1 MIFLSLSPWVCL
13 FCYSCLCVY
22 VCVRVQNVW
31 TSKRCVQLSI
41 QWAQQGVRAL
51 WPDSPT
57 LWLSG
62 FISDPQIMS
71 SCCAVGTMD
80 QHFKNHINYL
90 SCLCAA
96 SENKVNIKTA
106 DMNRSCDGA
115 SSELWSIIPF
125 FFDDRQNDGTLMA
138 RYLGWEL
145 WRDEIKILYRGNVLS
160 SCYNVVSHLGLM
172 TQGTWAV
179 LDVYIFLVCT
189 VIMCCACVPGFP
201 LDCVWCSWDTKPGGC
216 VRLATP
222 EEKDHTHR
230 QLIRTVGGAT

>member
-1 MIFLSLSPWVCL
+1 MLKKQQHYLHLHTSPWVCIMIFLSPSPWVCV

-22 VCVRVQNVW
+22 LCVRVQNVW
-31 TSKRCVQLSI
+31 TSKRYVQLSI

-71 SCCAVGTMD
+71 SCCAVGTMY

-90 SCLCAA
+90 SCLCAT

-125 FFDDRQNDGTLMA
+125 FFDDRQNDGTLMGKVS
-138 RYLGWEL
+138 RLRIMKL
-145 WRDEIKILYRGNVLS
+145 WNKNPIQRK
-160 SCYNVVSHLGLM
+160 C
-172 TQGTWAV
+172 
-179 LDVYIFLVCT
+179 LVF
-189 VIMCCACVPGFP
+189 M
-201 LDCVWCSWDTKPGGC
+201 L
-216 VRLATP
+216 
-222 EEKDHTHR
+222 
-230 QLIRTVGGAT
+230 

>member
-1 MIFLSLSPWVCL
+1 MLKKQQHYLHLHTSLWVCIMIFLSPSPWVCV

-90 SCLCAA
+90 SCLCAT

-106 DMNRSCDGA
+106 DMNRSCDGV

-138 RYLGWEL
+138 RYLSWEL
-145 WRDEIKILYRGNVLS
+145 LSYEIKILFRANVLP
-160 SCYNVVSHLGLM
+160 SCYNIVRHLGLM

-179 LDVYIFLVCT
+179 LDLFVSFWCVLWLCVVLVSLGFL
-189 VIMCCACVPGFP
+189 
-201 LDCVWCSWDTKPGGC
+201 
-216 VRLATP
+216 
-222 EEKDHTHR
+222 
-230 QLIRTVGGAT
+230 